1 MCGIFSIFPSKM
13 GIEEKENVINK
24 VKKILKNRGPD
35 HQDEWIEKYMSHF

>member
-1 MCGIFSIFPSKM
+1 M

-24 VKKILKNRGPD
+24 VKKFKNRGPD